1 MCFLYAGY
9 DAPTKNSV
17 AIVTTIPIDRARP
30 RPKRTDVPAQL
41 AAIDMNNMR
50 PAGEI
55 TTSPSR
61 IKIPDAHNN
70 ALAD

>member
-9 DAPTKNSV
+9 DAPTKNSA
-17 AIVTTIPIDRARP
+17 AIVTTIPIVRATP
-30 RPKRTDVPAQL
+30 RHKKVDKPAQI
-41 AAIDMNNMR
+41 AAIAIKSMR

-55 TTSPSR
+55 TTNPSK
-61 IKIPDAHNN
+61 IKIPDVHSN